1 MMSNA
6 GAKKRTSAREKV
18 TSTFSAGNSYLFTVG
33 RRNVPILRHFR
44 EFGWARLSLRHI
56 GGRGGWIS
64 RRVVRGV

>member
-44 EFGWARLSLRHI
+44 EFGWSRLSLRHI
-56 GGRGGWIS
+56 GG
-64 RRVVRGV
+64 